1 MGIRRVSPAK
11 LVEDIYK
18 RGRTYREFVGFEGE
32 TQKTVPSP
40 QWELDATRNNPAPQ
54 RREDQQAPGYDNNT
68 KEGWLV
74 GRGAPH
80 PHFDHSP
87 KSKKPYPY

>member
-18 RGRTYREFVGFEGE
+18 RGRSFHDYVGFVGE
-32 TQKTVPSP
+32 TQKTIPTP
-40 QWELDATRNNPAPQ
+40 QWELDPKGNAPGPQ
-54 RREDQQAPGYDNNT
+54 RCEDQQAPGYDNNT

-80 PHFDHSP
+80 PNFDHTP
-87 KSKKPYPY
+87 RGKKPY

>member
-1 MGIRRVSPAK
+1 MGIRRVSPSK

-18 RGRTYREFVGFEGE
+18 RGRSYREFVGYEGE
-32 TQKTVPSP
+32 TQKAIPVLEK
-40 QWELDATRNNPAPQ
+40 WELDPKGNSPTPQ
-54 RREDQQAPGYDNNT
+54 RREDAQAPGYDNNT

-80 PHFDHSP
+80 PHFGATP
-87 KSKKPYPY
+87 KFKKPY